1 MQNKSEHLDGAGKQ
15 IHYLGI
21 QVYMNMSLNELILL
35 TQFIQLLF

>member
-21 QVYMNMSLNELILL
+21 QVYVNMSLNELILL
-35 TQFIQLLF
+35 SQFIQFFY